1 MEGAISVMNPLIEIK
16 TVPIEI
22 QMKVTHARLEYARGT
37 AQVEISRNK
46 GGLNIRSQP
55 IKVNL
60 DTFEARNSV
69 MPTTSTLIRQQA
81 QAGIQGAYQATAVL
95 AREGRMMMEARIDQD
110 VIPQL
115 AKAQNLGQ
123 PTNVNIDFIPTT
135 GPDISWD
142 GGEMSIRY
150 EMDKLSFDWRMEQ
163 MSFTFVPGDIE
174 FTMTQ
179 RPDVIV
185 KYVGGPLYV
194 PPSADPDYEPLDVNA

>member
-1 MEGAISVMNPLIEIK
+1 MYPLIEIQ

-22 QMKVTHARLEYARGT
+22 QMKTTRAHLEYARGT
-37 AQVEISRNK
+37 AQVEISRDK
-46 GGLNIRSQP
+46 KGLNIRSQP
-55 IKVNL
+55 IQVNI
-60 DTFEARNSV
+60 DSFESRNSV
-69 MPTTSTLIRQQA
+69 MPTTSTLIQQQA
-81 QAGIQGAYQATAVL
+81 QAGVQAAYQATAVL
-95 AREGRMMMEARIDQD
+95 AKEGRMMMEARIDQD

-115 AKAQNLGQ
+115 ARQQTMGQ
-123 PTNVNIDFIPTT
+123 PTNVNVEFLPTV

-150 EMDKLSFDWRMEQ
+150 EMDKLNFDWRMEQ

-179 RPDVIV
+179 RPDVII

-194 PPSADPDYEPLDVNA
+194 PPSADPDYKPVDVNA

>member
-1 MEGAISVMNPLIEIK
+1 MNPLIEIK

-46 GGLNIRSQP
+46 GSLNIRSQP

-142 GGEMSIRY
+142 GGEMRIRY
-150 EMDKLSFDWRMEQ
+150 EMDKLNFDWRMEQ

>member
-1 MEGAISVMNPLIEIK
+1 MNPLIEIK

-163 MSFTFVPGDIE
+163 MSFTFVPGVIE

>member
-1 MEGAISVMNPLIEIK
+1 MYPLIEIK

-22 QMKVTHARLEYARGT
+22 QMKVTRAHLEYARGT
-37 AQVEISRNK
+37 AQVEISRDK

-69 MPTTSTLIRQQA
+69 TPTTATVIRQQA
-81 QAGIQGAYQATAVL
+81 QAGVEGAYQATGVL
-95 AREGRMMMEARIDQD
+95 AREGRMMMEAKIGQD

-115 AKAQNLGQ
+115 AKQQNLGN
-123 PTNVNIDFIPTT
+123 PTNLNIDFLPST

-142 GGEMSIRY
+142 GGELSIQY
-150 EMDKLSFDWRMEQ
+150 QMDKLNFDWRMEQ

-179 RPDVIV
+179 RPDVII

-194 PPSADPDYEPLDVNA
+194 PPSSDPDYEPVDVNV

>member
-1 MEGAISVMNPLIEIK
+1 MNPLIEIK

-150 EMDKLSFDWRMEQ
+150 EMDKLNFDWRMEQ

-174 FTMTQ
+174 FTVTQ
-179 RPDVIV
+179 QPDVII

-194 PPSADPDYEPLDVNA
+194 PPSADPNHEPIDVNA

>member
-150 EMDKLSFDWRMEQ
+150 EMDKLNFDWRMEQ

-194 PPSADPDYEPLDVNA
+194 PPSADPDYVPLDVDA

>member
-1 MEGAISVMNPLIEIK
+1 MNPLIEIK

-69 MPTTSTLIRQQA
+69 MPTTSTLICQQA

-150 EMDKLSFDWRMEQ
+150 EMDKLNFDWRMEQ

-194 PPSADPDYEPLDVNA
+194 PPLPTRIMSRWM

>member
-1 MEGAISVMNPLIEIK
+1 MNPLIEIK

-194 PPSADPDYEPLDVNA
+194 PLSADPDYEPLDVNA

>member
-1 MEGAISVMNPLIEIK
+1 MYPLIEIK

-22 QMKVTHARLEYARGT
+22 QMKVTRAHLEYARGT
-37 AQVEISRNK
+37 AQVEISRDK
-46 GGLNIRSQP
+46 GGLSIRSQP
-55 IKVNL
+55 IQVNL

-69 MPTTSTLIRQQA
+69 MPTTPTVIKQQA
-81 QAGIQGAYQATAVL
+81 QAGIQGAYQATGVL
-95 AREGRMMMEARIDQD
+95 AREGRMMMEARINQD

-115 AKAQNLGQ
+115 AKQQNLGQ
-123 PTNVNIDFIPTT
+123 PTNANIEFLPTT

-150 EMDKLSFDWRMEQ
+150 EMDKLNFDWRMEQ

-179 RPDVIV
+179 RPDVVI

-194 PPSADPDYEPLDVNA
+194 PPSSDPDYEPVDVNA

>member
-1 MEGAISVMNPLIEIK
+1 MNPLIEIK

-37 AQVEISRNK
+37 AQVEISRDK

-55 IKVNL
+55 IRVNI

-69 MPTTSTLIRQQA
+69 MPTTATLIRQQA
-81 QAGIQGAYQATAVL
+81 QAGVQGAYQATAVL

-115 AKAQNLGQ
+115 AKEQNLGQ
-123 PTNVNIDFIPTT
+123 PANVNIDFIPDAA
-135 GPDISWD
+135 PEISWD

-150 EMDKLSFDWRMEQ
+150 EMDKLNFDWRMEQ

-194 PPSADPDYEPLDVNA
+194 PPSSDPNYQPLDVNA

>member
-1 MEGAISVMNPLIEIK
+1 MDPLIEIQ

-22 QMKVTHARLEYARGT
+22 QMKVTKAHLEYARGT
-37 AQVEISRNK
+37 AQVEISRDR
-46 GGLNIRSQP
+46 GGLSIRSQP
-55 IKVNL
+55 IRVNL

-69 MPTTSTLIRQQA
+69 MPTTATLIRQQA
-81 QAGIQGAYQATAVL
+81 QAGVQGAYQATAVL
-95 AREGRMMMEARIDQD
+95 AQEGRMMMESPSDQD

-115 AKAQNLGQ
+115 ARQKTMGEPLNL
-123 PTNVNIDFIPTT
+123 NIRFLPST

-150 EMDKLSFDWRMEQ
+150 EMDKLNFDWRMEK
-163 MSFTFVPGDIE
+163 MRFTFVPGDIE

-179 RPDVIV
+179 RPDVII

-194 PPSADPDYEPLDVNA
+194 PPSSDPDYEPVDVNA

>member
-1 MEGAISVMNPLIEIK
+1 MYPLIEIK

-22 QMKVTHARLEYARGT
+22 QMKVTKAHLEYARGT
-37 AQVEISRNK
+37 AQVEISRDK

-60 DTFEARNSV
+60 DTFESRNSV
-69 MPTTSTLIRQQA
+69 TPTTATIIRQQA
-81 QAGIQGAYQATAVL
+81 QAGMEGAYQATGVL
-95 AREGRMMMEARIDQD
+95 AREGRMMMEAQIHQD

-115 AKAQNLGQ
+115 AKQQSLGE
-123 PTNVNIDFIPTT
+123 TNNPNIEFLPST

-142 GGEMSIRY
+142 GGQMSIQY
-150 EMDKLSFDWRMEQ
+150 QMDKLNFDWRMEQ

-179 RPDVIV
+179 RPDVII

-194 PPSADPDYEPLDVNA
+194 PPSADPDYEPVDVNV

>member
-1 MEGAISVMNPLIEIK
+1 MNPLIEIK

-194 PPSADPDYEPLDVNA
+194 PPSADPDYETLDVNA

>member
-1 MEGAISVMNPLIEIK
+1 MNPLIEIK

-142 GGEMSIRY
+142 GGEMGIRY